1 MQENITKKKLRE
13 FGLIIGLGFPL
24 FVGWILPIIW
34 GHLFRSWTLWIGFPI
49 LIISFV
55 RPMLLYFPY
64 RGWMFLGT
72 VLGWLNSRIVL
83 GLVYLLVLLP
93 IAIIMRA
100 FGHDPLRKTK
110 KNMSSYKEYKKN
122 HKIYL
127 NRIF

>member
-13 FGLIIGLGFPL
+13 FGLIIGLGIPL
-24 FVGWILPIIW
+24 FIGWIFPIMW

-93 IAIIMRA
+93 ISLIMRA
-100 FGHDPLRKTK
+100 FGHDPLRKIK
-110 KNMSSYKEYKKN
+110 KNKSSYKEYKKN
-122 HKIYL
+122 HTIYL

>member
-24 FVGWILPIIW
+24 FVGWILPLIW
-34 GHLFRSWTLWIGFPI
+34 GHLFRPWTLWIGFPF

-55 RPMLLYFPY
+55 RPILLYLPY
-64 RGWMFLGT
+64 IGWMSLGKG
-72 VLGWLNSRIVL
+72 LGWLNSRLVL
-83 GLVYLLVLLP
+83 GIVYLLVLLP
-93 IAIIMRA
+93 IAIIMRV
-100 FGHDPLRKTK
+100 FGHDPLRKIN